1 MKLPPNIFQDQI
13 DDLQSKLD
21 MLANAQRSSAPK
33 PAAPRI
39 ETATGS
45 GVPVFNISTPKAP
58 VGADYVGGDEV
69 VQELKTPAVL
79 AQEAK
84 AKLDSLLKKG
94 TEAEPA
100 AGEASL
106 SCQCRAQGFT
116 HRPNPSRHLQMIPR
130 KVLVSNSNSNSLW
143 VHQIS

>member
-1 MKLPPNIFQDQI
+1 MF
-13 DDLQSKLD
+13 S
-21 MLANAQRSSAPK
+21 
-33 PAAPRI
+33 
-39 ETATGS
+39 
-45 GVPVFNISTPKAP
+45 ISPPKAP
-58 VGADYVGGDEV
+58 LGADYVGGDEA

-84 AKLDSLLKKG
+84 AKLDSLVKKG

-100 AGEASL
+100 AGDGKPKLPVQSA
-106 SCQCRAQGFT
+106 GFHT
-116 HRPNPSRHLQMIPR
+116 PTEPIKTLPNDSPKRIR